1 MTHLC
6 HISEM
11 TRTNVTFWV
20 VRVIIRVEISAVERQ
35 RIESEGLKSAIST
48 VATTLLEAYGGG
60 RESRKHEAVEG
71 AVQFLSLMVFRDTRE
86 VCCF

>member
-1 MTHLC
+1 MLADAEAQRKTVLLKA
-6 HISEM
+6 EA
-11 TRTNVTFWV
+11 
-20 VRVIIRVEISAVERQ
+20 EKERQ
-35 RIESEGLKSAIST
+35 RIEAEGLKSSIST
-48 VATTLLEAYGGG
+48 VATTLLEAYGGD

>member
-1 MTHLC
+1 MLADAEAQRKTVLLKA
-6 HISEM
+6 EA
-11 TRTNVTFWV
+11 
-20 VRVIIRVEISAVERQ
+20 EKERQ